1 MNGKAYIAGGSV
13 GQSVSRGIAVVDS
26 AGIKACRAVIT
37 EVSAHEHVYLDVIP
51 QEPQWISVECPV
63 TFQVISNTS
72 WIVR

>member
-1 MNGKAYIAGGSV
+1 MNGKAYIAGSSV

-51 QEPQWISVECPV
+51 NEPQWISVECPV
-63 TFQVISNTS
+63 IFQVISNTS
-72 WIVR
+72 WIVE